1 MDEHMAE
8 ARRILTA
15 GLREARKLTP
25 RAQAEAAH
33 HAGGHSVDELEQ
45 MVIRAR
51 IRDGH
56 LDANDAAVRERIEQ
70 LDAIIGSQAK

>member
-1 MDEHMAE
+1 MDPHMAE

-33 HAGGHSVDELEQ
+33 HAGGPSVDTSSNSATFATE
-45 MVIRAR
+45 
-51 IRDGH
+51 
-56 LDANDAAVRERIEQ
+56 
-70 LDAIIGSQAK
+70 

>member
-1 MDEHMAE
+1 MTNTPMDPHMAE

-33 HAGGHSVDELEQ
+33 FAGGPSVDELEH
-45 MVIRAR
+45 MVLAARAR
-51 IRDGH
+51 
-56 LDANDAAVRERIEQ
+56 
-70 LDAIIGSQAK
+70 